1 MILCFFARWR
11 DPSAMCTILRIIG
24 HGQTN
29 KAWWKK
35 IIRRFQKKQ
44 YLLCG
49 RCSFFWILLEFQLC
63 KCYLIRFFN
72 CKDRNP
78 IANRE
83 KGGRRSGKSMSCCR
97 TEGIVDLGWRE
108 GTVLFIDSG
117 RQDSGGGAGQKDS
130 PGIPLN
136 LLCLAITCSI
146 AMWK

>member
-35 IIRRFQKKQ
+35 IIRRFQKKNNTYCSEGVPSFGF
-44 YLLCG
+44 YLNS
-49 RCSFFWILLEFQLC
+49 SFASVIWFVSLTVKIE
-63 KCYLIRFFN
+63 
-72 CKDRNP
+72 

-97 TEGIVDLGWRE
+97 TEGIVDLGSRE

-130 PGIPLN
+130 LGIPLN
-136 LLCLAITCSI
+136 LLCLGITCSI

>member
-1 MILCFFARWR
+1 MILCFLLVGE
-11 DPSAMCTILRIIG
+11 TLLRCAPYWG
-24 HGQTN
+24 SSVMV
-29 KAWWKK
+29 K
-35 IIRRFQKKQ
+35 QKKHDGKRSSEGSKKNNTYCVEGVPSFGF
-44 YLLCG
+44 YLNS
-49 RCSFFWILLEFQLC
+49 SFASVIWFVSLTVKIE
-63 KCYLIRFFN
+63 
-72 CKDRNP
+72 

-130 PGIPLN
+130 LGIPLN
-136 LLCLAITCSI
+136 LLCLGITCLI

>member
-35 IIRRFQKKQ
+35 IIRRFQKNNTYCSEGVPSFGF
-44 YLLCG
+44 YLNS
-49 RCSFFWILLEFQLC
+49 SFASVIWFVSLTVKIE
-63 KCYLIRFFN
+63 
-72 CKDRNP
+72 

-97 TEGIVDLGWRE
+97 TEGIVDLGSRE

-130 PGIPLN
+130 LGIPLN
-136 LLCLAITCSI
+136 LLCLGITCSI